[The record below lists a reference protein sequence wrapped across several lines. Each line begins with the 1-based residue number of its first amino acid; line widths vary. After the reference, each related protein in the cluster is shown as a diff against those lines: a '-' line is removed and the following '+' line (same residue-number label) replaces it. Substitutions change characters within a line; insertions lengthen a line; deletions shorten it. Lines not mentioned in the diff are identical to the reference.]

1 MTGQMPT
8 RNSNG
13 QQALRHGRGTV
24 RGRLKILTL
33 MAVVGLP
40 VCSATPTLPEP
51 CSESWYPYI
60 DGLVVTGDGAG
71 HGPDIGS
78 DEWQSV
84 VEFKLD
90 VRGNPDVPHRSSQ
103 AWCNFIDELISKRR
117 K

>member
-1 MTGQMPT
+1 MPAQ
-8 RNSNG
+8 NVNG
-13 QQALRHGRGTV
+13 QDALPRGRGTV

-40 VCSATPTLPEP
+40 VCSADPAPPKP
-51 CSESWYPYI
+51 CSEPWYSYI

-84 VEFKLD
+84 VEFKLEM
-90 VRGNPDVPHRSSQ
+90 RGDPRVPDRTSR
-103 AWCNFIDELISKRR
+103 AWCEFIDELVAKRR